1 MSIKHSQNTTL
12 EWEKMM
18 GEQVRTARIAQDLD
32 QSSLAALANV
42 SIGALSNLERGKG
55 SSLTTLIAVVR
66 ALGRT
71 DWLETLAPAIAVSP
85 LQMLRSR
92 NKAPA
97 SRVRS
102 RKATPPDGR
111 HL

>member
-1 MSIKHSQNTTL
+1 MQIKHSQNTTL
-12 EWEKMM
+12 EWEQTM
-18 GEQVRTARIAQDLD
+18 GKQVRAARIAQDLD
-32 QSSLAALANV
+32 QSSLASMANI
-42 SIGALSNLERGKG
+42 SIGALSNLERGRG
-55 SSLTTLIAVVR
+55 SSLATLIAVVR

-92 NKAPA
+92 QKTPA

-102 RKATPPDGR
+102 RKATPPASR